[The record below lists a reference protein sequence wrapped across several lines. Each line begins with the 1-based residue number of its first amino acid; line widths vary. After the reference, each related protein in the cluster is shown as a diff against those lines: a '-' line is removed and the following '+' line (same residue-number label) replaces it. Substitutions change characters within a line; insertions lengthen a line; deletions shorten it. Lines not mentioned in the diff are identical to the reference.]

1 MFSET
6 NFAVSSE
13 HDLAVS
19 EFVAEHACTYVVE
32 DVLQPPSILEITGP
46 TLTII
51 ERLSDIPSELL
62 ACASVYVAH

>member
-19 EFVAEHACTYVVE
+19 EFVAEHAYVVE
-32 DVLQPPSILEITGP
+32 DVLQLPSILEITGP

-62 ACASVYVAH
+62 ACTSLYVAH